1 MSTMQNNQAADLV
14 VSMREIDK
22 GFSGVSVLKHVDFN
36 LKRGEV
42 HAIVG
47 ENGAGKSTL
56 MNVLMGA
63 LTPEH
68 GEIIINGK
76 CQPRAYSIDH
86 ALRVGVT
93 MIPQELALVP
103 ALSVAENIMMSHRPK
118 NKLGILNK
126 KEMLRIA
133 QKHVDDLGFHFS
145 VKARIDTLPIAYRQ
159 LVCIVK
165 AIAEGTNI
173 IIMDEP
179 TSSLSAE
186 EVTSL
191 HKIIRQIVDKGTSII
206 YISHY
211 IDEIFAISDRI
222 TVMRDGVNVGTF
234 ETKSI
239 TQRELISMMVGEEL
253 LETQNKLLSRVQQAN
268 QEEVRQKAPILEVR
282 DLKISPMAEPC
293 SFKAYPGEVLGL
305 AGLVGAGKTEIA
317 KCLFGITKNFGGKI
331 WIRGKEVCI
340 RNPQEAYEHGMAII
354 PEDRKLEGL
363 CLLSSAEDNI
373 SLAPKYRKKMSR
385 MGVLRRKAVRKDV
398 LESIQA
404 LSIKVSSPRQRAK
417 RLSGGNQQK
426 LVLAKALLTKPEILL
441 LDEPTRGIDVGAK
454 GIIYELIRNLRDE
467 GLCVIFCS
475 SDVQEIALVCDR
487 TMILRNNKI
496 VAELQAGEC
505 TVKNILNYAAGSEN
519 HEK

>member
-1 MSTMQNNQAADLV
+1 MSTIQNNPAVDLV
-14 VSMREIDK
+14 VNMREIDM

-68 GEIIINGK
+68 GEIVINGK
-76 CQPRAYSIDH
+76 PQPSGYTIDH
-86 ALRVGVT
+86 ALKAGVT

-103 ALSVAENIMMSHRPK
+103 AISVAENIMMSHRPK

-126 KEMLRIA
+126 KEMQRIA

-186 EVTSL
+186 EVSNL

-222 TVMRDGVNVGTF
+222 TVMRDGVNVGRF
-234 ETKSI
+234 ETKDI

-253 LETQNKLLSRVQQAN
+253 LETQNKLLSRMQQDN
-268 QEEVRQKAPILEVR
+268 QKETHWEAPILEVR
-282 DLKISPMAEPC
+282 DLKISPKAEPC
-293 SFKAYPGEVLGL
+293 SFQAYRGEVLGL

-317 KCLFGITKNFGGKI
+317 KCLFGITKNAGGKI
-331 WIRGKEVCI
+331 WIQGEEVCI
-340 RNPQEAYEHGMAII
+340 KNPQEAYEHGMAII

-363 CLLSSAEDNI
+363 CLLSSSEDNI

-404 LSIKVSSPRQRAK
+404 LSIKVSSPKQRAK

-426 LVLAKALLTKPEILL
+426 LVLAKALLTKPEILI

-454 GIIYELIRNLRDE
+454 GIIYELSRNLRDE

-487 TMILRNNKI
+487 TIILRDNKI
-496 VAELQAGEC
+496 VAELRASEC